1 MVIQNGELDKRPR
14 KAAVFC
20 IPCRKNFFPFFET
33 MVPCFSNIPTEGG
46 EMMDQEARWIRDI
59 QKRGSRTAAESL
71 ISAYYDAIYC
81 FAYRQTGNREDA
93 MDLTQNIFL
102 AVLRA
107 IHTYNGKQAA
117 FRTWLYRIAVN
128 KIIDRRRKLRPGL
141 VPLEDMELPDPED
154 FAVQVQDRAL
164 LEEIEAYVSA
174 LSPQVQAIFRLRVYG
189 ERSFPEIAAALGEK
203 EAAVKT
209 RYYRLMSRL
218 RKEFTTYD

>member
-1 MVIQNGELDKRPR
+1 
-14 KAAVFC
+14 
-20 IPCRKNFFPFFET
+20 
-33 MVPCFSNIPTEGG
+33 
-46 EMMDQEARWIRDI
+46 MMDQEARWIRDI
-59 QKRGSRTAAESL
+59 QKHGSRTAAESL
-71 ISAYYDAIYC
+71 ISAYYDEIYR

-107 IHTYNGKQAA
+107 IRTYNAKQAA

-128 KIIDRRRKLRPGL
+128 KIIDVRRKFRPGL

-154 FAVQVQDRAL
+154 FAAQVQDRAL

-209 RYYRLMSRL
+209 RYYRLMCRL
-218 RKEFTTYD
+218 RKEFTPYD